1 MKKTQEKWTAIGC
14 IITFFG
20 IIGKYSDV
28 SNGAQ
33 SVLKIGEYLNITEEM
48 LYNFCISIGFLTL
61 IYVVS
66 LIYEKIKES
75 GFFEQKV
82 GDTSI
87 SDAVDYVV
95 NGSRFGNTLSG
106 NKKPVKAQENI
117 EGEFYNKKIFLFGI
131 KQGCHSSQKINIA
144 DVKNLSFQPLFEK
157 NGYIR
162 EFDAFNRLKDL
173 RIVDPN
179 NNNKVIFSDI
189 AVNKRQLEAIW
200 KSNGRYGYQL
210 FKRLSDFQMPFI
222 P

>member
-106 NKKPVKAQENI
+106 NKKPVKA
-117 EGEFYNKKIFLFGI
+117 
-131 KQGCHSSQKINIA
+131 
-144 DVKNLSFQPLFEK
+144 
-157 NGYIR
+157 
-162 EFDAFNRLKDL
+162 
-173 RIVDPN
+173 
-179 NNNKVIFSDI
+179 
-189 AVNKRQLEAIW
+189 
-200 KSNGRYGYQL
+200 
-210 FKRLSDFQMPFI
+210 
-222 P
+222 